1 MFSWTLAK
9 WVSASEYINS
19 EWLFLKFA
27 RNYFKYLMPIV
38 FGTSIDSLF
47 QQQLEKIW
55 LLFKTIFLKKD
66 Y

>member
-9 WVSASEYINS
+9 WVSASECINS